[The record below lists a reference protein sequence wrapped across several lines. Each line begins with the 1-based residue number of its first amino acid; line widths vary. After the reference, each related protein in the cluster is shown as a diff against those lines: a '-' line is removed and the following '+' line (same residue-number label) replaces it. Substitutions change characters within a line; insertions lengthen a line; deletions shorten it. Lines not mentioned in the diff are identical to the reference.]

1 MVRSEQLA
9 HQSVVRSGGHPL
21 RHQFVGTSGCPS
33 SRGEVVIDAVAFA
46 GGSRRIQMADLDA
59 HIDGDTAAVERTFN
73 ELATLALD

>member
-1 MVRSEQLA
+1 
-9 HQSVVRSGGHPL
+9 
-21 RHQFVGTSGCPS
+21 
-33 SRGEVVIDAVAFA
+33 VIDAVAFA